1 MVGWLQYLGGAFLGW
16 SLGANN
22 SGNVFGTAV
31 ASGMVK
37 YRLAI
42 WLIAAFVVLGAVL
55 QGEAG
60 IITLSRGLRNK
71 THVSNGAPATMENQ
85 RSEALKF
92 AITTSVAAALTV
104 TALTFMK
111 LPASASQAIVGAI
124 AGVGIFHG
132 DANFEGLG
140 RVLAC
145 WVGTPIG
152 GALFTLLFY
161 WIFRKILHIWRPS
174 VFQYDPVVRLGLI
187 LCGCWGAY
195 ALGANNVANVAA
207 VFVGKGML
215 TVHQAA
221 VFGAVCIAVGA
232 VTYSKPVMMTVGKG
246 IVELDSFTAFIC
258 VLSQGVAMYVFALLG
273 VPVSSSQAIVGAA
286 LGIGLIKG
294 AQTVNFKTLFHVA
307 LGWLATPIA
316 AAAIAIAAYA
326 KIHLLTFFFFDYQN

>member
-1 MVGWLQYLGGAFLGW
+1 MGWFQYLGGAFLGW

-42 WLIAAFVVLGAVL
+42 WLIAAFVALGAIL

-60 IITLSRGLRNK
+60 IKTLSEDLNK
-71 THVSNGAPATMENQ
+71 RQAADGTSTLEKSND
-85 RSEALKF
+85 SALKF
-92 AITTSVAAALTV
+92 AIATSMAAAITV
-104 TALTFMK
+104 TALTFLK

-124 AGVGIFHG
+124 AGVGILRG
-132 DANFEGLG
+132 DANWDGFGK
-140 RVLAC
+140 VLAC
-145 WVGTPIG
+145 WVATPLG
-152 GALFTLLFY
+152 GIVFTLAFY
-161 WIFRKILHIWRPS
+161 WIFRKILRKWRPS
-174 VFQYDPVVRLGLI
+174 VFEYDPVVRLGLI
-187 LCGCWGAY
+187 ICGCYGAY

-215 TVHQAA
+215 TAKQAA

-232 VTYSKPVMMTVGKG
+232 VTYSKPVMTTVGKG
-246 IVELDSFTAFIC
+246 IVKLDSFSAFVC
-258 VLSQGVAMYVFALLG
+258 VLSQGVSMYIFALVG

-286 LGIGLIKG
+286 LGIGVIKG

-307 LGWLATPIA
+307 AGWTATPLAAGLA
-316 AAAIAIAAYA
+316 AAGIYAAMKLRYVP
-326 KIHLLTFFFFDYQN
+326 